1 MDEEYD
7 VIVLGTGLTVS
18 NAFRSLMTHMKQMK
32 ILSIG
37 ASVLMLLSEM

>member
-18 NAFRSLMTHMKQMK
+18 NAFRSLMTQMKQMM
-32 ILSIG
+32 ILSID
-37 ASVLMLLSEM
+37 ARMLMLLSEM

>member
-18 NAFRSLMTHMKQMK
+18 DEAFEALLKSYMLRWPIWT
-32 ILSIG
+32 IG
-37 ASVLMLLSEM
+37 LLRPR